1 MNGLGNILDQKSHG
15 CFVLGQSL
23 KAGTPFKKIRIWGHN
38 TVHLPVDNNGTIPIF
53 IFDEN
58 YLPLDKADVLNQ
70 FRKAI
75 DYDEVVNKSKRT
87 SGNLCKYFWE
97 CVLSMQMPCN

>member
-1 MNGLGNILDQKSHG
+1 MDSNLAILI
-15 CFVLGQSL
+15 L
-23 KAGTPFKKIRIWGHN
+23 
-38 TVHLPVDNNGTIPIF
+38 

-58 YLPLDKADVLNQ
+58 KPHLDKADVSQ

-75 DYDEVVNKSKRT
+75 YYDEVVNESKRI

-97 CVLSMQMPCN
+97 FVLSMQMPHN